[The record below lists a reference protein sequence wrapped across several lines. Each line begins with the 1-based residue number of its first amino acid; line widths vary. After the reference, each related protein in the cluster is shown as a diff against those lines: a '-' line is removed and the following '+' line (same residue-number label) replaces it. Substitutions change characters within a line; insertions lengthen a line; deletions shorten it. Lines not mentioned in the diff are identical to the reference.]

1 MAGAP
6 TWVVEYNSYGA
17 LVLNCLPLPFQEI
30 FQFTEHVWLLVFN
43 DLKELENLH
52 PQIHLLLSHLTFQR
66 ENLMFCFQ
74 NGKLIMIIWSISHLR
89 SIPKIADRNKVLFL
103 LKF

>member
-6 TWVVEYNSYGA
+6 TWVVEYNSYCA
-17 LVLNCLPLPFQEI
+17 MVLNFLPLLFREI
-30 FQFTEHVWLLVFN
+30 FQFNEHVWLLVFN
-43 DLKELENLH
+43 DLKELENLY